1 MNSTFA
7 QILEKLKENISE
19 QLKNFENLNE
29 KKVKIQPSAQPTELQ
44 KTGQVL

>member
-1 MNSTFA
+1 MNFTFV
-7 QILEKLKENISE
+7 QILRKLKKNISE

-29 KKVKIQPSAQPTELQ
+29 KKVNIQPSAQPTELQ